1 MSYMQSA
8 TLGQMDMSCRLIG
21 KMRNSN
27 AKWLAKPCRLACR
40 GDQMNELDSILQR
53 STAEI
58 EAGYFQLRVAGG
70 DAPIYRERVYCY
82 ELYHQMRLCWP
93 REGCPFVLNGEVD
106 KGGHPIL
113 GPKGLG
119 GIPDFLVHRPGDMNG
134 NHAII
139 EVKAPFARDHQIEID
154 LHKLTRFTN
163 EVGYERA
170 IYLVYGTEA
179 QELVE
184 RIYKVAGSMPGL

>member
-1 MSYMQSA
+1 
-8 TLGQMDMSCRLIG
+8 
-21 KMRNSN
+21 
-27 AKWLAKPCRLACR
+27 
-40 GDQMNELDSILQR
+40 MNELDSILQQ
-53 STAEI
+53 STAAI

-93 REGCPFVLNGEVD
+93 KEGCPFVLNGEVD

-113 GPKGLG
+113 GPMGLG

-139 EVKAPFARDHQIEID
+139 EVKAPFARGPQIEID
-154 LHKLTRFTN
+154 LQKLTRFTK

-184 RIYKVAGSMPGL
+184 RIYKVAGSMPGLALIELWLHEQVGHPAIRLKDIATVAMAAAKPRESRNRLRDKL